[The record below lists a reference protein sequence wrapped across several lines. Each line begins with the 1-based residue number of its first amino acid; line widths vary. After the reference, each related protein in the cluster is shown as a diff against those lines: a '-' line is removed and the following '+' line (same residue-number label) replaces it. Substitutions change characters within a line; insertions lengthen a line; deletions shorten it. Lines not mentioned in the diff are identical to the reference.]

1 MKLRPI
7 IKISVTSML
16 AIGSLVIKLS
26 MITINNCLLL
36 SLIIT
41 LPNAQLK
48 LLSWELLILNVSIVL
63 VTNPSSIFIKR
74 IVSLVLKEHN
84 LILKLINANQLLLR
98 HHPNVLPTISGMKL
112 NKNVF
117 VLMLSPLTS
126 DVNVSPV
133 WNHSS
138 GVPVKEHAF

>member
-84 LILKLINANQLLLR
+84 SILKLISANQLLPR
-98 HHPNVLPTISGMKL
+98 HHLNVLPTISGMKL
-112 NKNVF
+112 NKNVS
-117 VLMLSPLTS
+117 VLMLSQLTS

-138 GVPVKEHAF
+138 GVPTKELAF